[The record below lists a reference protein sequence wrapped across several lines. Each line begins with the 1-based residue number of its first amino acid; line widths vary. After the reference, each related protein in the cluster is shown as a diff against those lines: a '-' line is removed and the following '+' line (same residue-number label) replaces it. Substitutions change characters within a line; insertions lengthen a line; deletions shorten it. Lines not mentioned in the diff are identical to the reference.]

1 VTERSTDVVI
11 VGAGAAGLAAAR
23 RLHDRGIDFLLL
35 EARDRP
41 GGRAYT
47 VASTHGPYPIELGA
61 EFIHG
66 AAHSTRELMREIGEE
81 AVPSSGEFFRTRK
94 GHLEPESDRW
104 ETTERLLQRV
114 DITGPDQSV
123 AAFLDT
129 IPRDEL
135 SADERA
141 DVCALVEGFDAAI
154 VEDASIIGIAKEWRS
169 GVNDTSHRPLHG
181 YVPVMQHLAR
191 IAGERLL
198 LQTEV
203 TRIEWLPR
211 SVTVQASY
219 AGVPLRV
226 NAKRAI
232 VTLPIGVL
240 QARSDL
246 FAPALPSNK
255 REAIAAIAMGPVI
268 KVALEFRD
276 AFWTKIE
283 HGRYREAG
291 FFQARERPLRTL
303 WTRIPDRSPVLMGW
317 TGGGAVLRLRRS
329 GVDPTQAALDT
340 VALLFPSIDVRAEL
354 LKAYLHDWDMDP
366 FALGAYS
373 YLRVGAGDARER
385 LAAPID
391 ETLFFAGEATWSDD
405 AGTVA
410 GAFDSGYSSSDRVA
424 K

>member
-1 VTERSTDVVI
+1 MPQRSTEVVI
-11 VGAGAAGLAAAR
+11 IGAGAAGLAAAR

-35 EARDRP
+35 EARDRA

-47 VASTHGPYPIELGA
+47 VSSPHGPYPIELGA

-66 AAHSTRELMREIGEE
+66 AARSTRALMREIGEE
-81 AVPSSGEFFRTRK
+81 AVPSSGESFRWFR
-94 GHLEPESDRW
+94 GHLEPSPDRW
-104 ETTERLLQRV
+104 DAAERVLRRV
-114 DITGPDQSV
+114 DVAGPDQSV

-129 IPRDEL
+129 IPGDEL
-135 SADERA
+135 SAEQRA

-154 VEDASIIGIAKEWRS
+154 IEDAGIIGIAKEWRS

-181 YVPVMQHLAR
+181 YAPMMQHLAS

-203 TRIEWLPR
+203 RRIDWSTHSLTIEANR
-211 SVTVQASY
+211 
-219 AGVPLRV
+219 AGTPLRI

-240 QARSDL
+240 RARADL
-246 FAPALPSNK
+246 FAPVLPSDK
-255 REAIAAIAMGPVI
+255 RAAIEAIAMGPVI

-276 AFWTKIE
+276 AFWTKIDG
-283 HGRYREAG
+283 GRYHKAG
-291 FFQARERPLRTL
+291 FFQAPDCPMRTL
-303 WTRIPDRSPVLMGW
+303 WTRIPDRSPVLIGW
-317 TGGGAVLRLRRS
+317 TGGGAVLRLRQS
-329 GVDPTQAALDT
+329 GLDPTQAGLDA
-340 VALLFPSIDVRAEL
+340 VAVLFPSVDLRAEL
-354 LKAYLHDWDMDP
+354 LESYLHDWDTDP

-373 YLRVGAGDARER
+373 YLRVGGGDARAR

-391 ETLFFAGEATWSDD
+391 DTLFFAGEAASSDD

-410 GAFDSGYSSSDRVA
+410 GAFDSGYSSSDLVA

>member
-1 VTERSTDVVI
+1 VIERSTDVVI

-47 VASTHGPYPIELGA
+47 VASTHGSYPIELGA

-66 AAHSTRELMREIGEE
+66 AARSTRELMREIGEE
-81 AVPSSGEFFRTRK
+81 AVPNDGEFFRMRNGRLK
-94 GHLEPESDRW
+94 PESDRW
-104 ETTERLLQRV
+104 ETTERVLQRV
-114 DITGPDQSV
+114 DITGTDQSV
-123 AAFLDT
+123 ATFLDT
-129 IPRDEL
+129 IPPSEL
-135 SADERA
+135 SPDQRA

-181 YVPVMQHLAR
+181 YVPIMQHLAHA
-191 IAGERLL
+191 AGDRLL

-203 TRIEWLPR
+203 TRIEWSPKA
-211 SVTVQASY
+211 VTIEASH
-219 AGVPLRV
+219 AGTPLRV
-226 NAKRAI
+226 KAKRTI

-240 QARSDL
+240 QARTNL
-246 FAPALPSNK
+246 FVPALPSQK

-268 KVALEFRD
+268 KVALEFRS
-276 AFWTKIE
+276 AFWAQLE
-283 HGRYREAG
+283 HGRYRDAG
-291 FFQARERPLRTL
+291 FFRAGDTPLQTL

-317 TGGGAVLRLRRS
+317 VGGGGVLRIRQS
-329 GVDPTQAALDT
+329 GIDPIRATLDT
-340 VALLFPSIDVRAEL
+340 VARLFPSVDVRAEL
-354 LKAYLHDWDMDP
+354 LESYLHDWDTDP
-366 FALGAYS
+366 FALGAYT
-373 YLRVGAGDARER
+373 YLRVGGGDARKR

-391 ETLFFAGEATWSDD
+391 DTLFFSGEAASSDD
-405 AGTVA
+405 SGTVA
-410 GAFDSGYSSSDRVA
+410 GALDSGYSSSDRIA